1 MVRNDA
7 TSESGT
13 TRRRVLVVY
22 HYFAHYREAVLREL
36 IEHGRHEYY
45 FAGDVKD
52 DGKGIKLTDAIPE
65 GRFVRASCRYFGPL
79 MLQPRAV
86 LLALSGKYDDL
97 ILLGNAMWPTTW
109 LAAIL
114 GRLTGKRVYFWSH
127 GWQKPESG
135 IKGLIRNTF
144 YRLAHGLLLYG
155 HNAKMV
161 GLVHGFDPKRMHVI
175 YNSLDYDAQVEVR
188 ESLTT
193 DGITA
198 RRAECYGDGGLPG
211 VMAITRLQ
219 PVKRLGM
226 LIEAATECASRGSP
240 IALLF
245 VGDGPQRDELER
257 QAEAAGVRA
266 HFFGSCYDERAIA
279 EMFAASDLCCIPGP
293 AGLTVMH
300 SLANGTP
307 FVTNDDHTTQMPE
320 YEAVVDGENGAVFA
334 AGDAG
339 DLANKLVACIT
350 SDRLRTDARACS
362 VSMIERFFN
371 PVTQR
376 VLIDRAMDGKSA
388 DDLYAAREGP
398 LYAIARSGTAH

>member
-1 MVRNDA
+1 M
-7 TSESGT
+7 
-13 TRRRVLVVY
+13 LVVY

-36 IEHGRHEYY
+36 LEHGRHEYF
-45 FAGDVKD
+45 FAGDTKD
-52 DGKGIKLTDAIPE
+52 DGKGIKLTEAIPAD
-65 GRFVRASCRYFGPL
+65 RFVRAPFRTLGPL
-79 MLQPRAV
+79 LLQPKAIA
-86 LLALSGKYDDL
+86 LALSGKYDDL

-109 LAAIL
+109 VAAIL
-114 GRLTGKRVYFWSH
+114 GRLAGKRVYFWSH

-161 GLVHGFDPKRMHVI
+161 GLVHGFDPGRMHVI
-175 YNSLDYDAQVEVR
+175 YNSLDYDAQARVR
-188 ESLTT
+188 DTLTES
-193 DGITA
+193 GITA
-198 RRAECYGDGGLPG
+198 RRAECYGDDGIPG

-219 PVKRLGM
+219 PAKKLGL
-226 LIEAATECASRGSP
+226 LIDAAQACAQRGTP

-257 QAEAAGVRA
+257 RAQAAGVRA

-279 EMFAASDLCCIPGP
+279 EMFSASDLCCIPGP

-300 SLANGTP
+300 SLAYGTP

-320 YEAVVDGENGAVFA
+320 FEAVVDGVNGEVFKDGDV
-334 AGDAG
+334 AGLADALIACVG
-339 DLANKLVACIT
+339 D
-350 SDRLRTDARACS
+350 DGRRTEGRRQS
-362 VSMIERFFN
+362 ISIIERFFN

-376 VLIDRAMDGKSA
+376 VLIDRAMDGEPA
-388 DDLYAAREGP
+388 DDLFAAREGP
-398 LYAIARSGTAH
+398 LYRHARTEAHHATGAQHARHD